1 MTQSA
6 FDGPSFTG
14 VIFWTAFL
22 AIFFRKTA
30 PQYLHNQVQ
39 IFGMDSQPKVLQD
52 EFPHEPEKTAYDV
65 AIIGGATSGA
75 AISFF
80 LSSNPDFKGSILVIE
95 RDASLRESATRAS
108 NYCVRQQFA
117 TEINI
122 KIAQYAAEFI
132 KNFKSIVGTEDAPEL
147 GIRNFGYLYLASDE
161 KFAET
166 LREDQELQAACGA
179 GSKIIS
185 TNDVQARY
193 PFYNLDDIILGC
205 LNTQDEGEFDGW
217 TIFQHLRRTAIA
229 RGVEYIENE
238 VVGMD
243 TGSDTVESILLKS
256 GQKIRVG
263 KVVNAAGTR
272 SGFVSSMAGIA
283 LPLEAR
289 QRYTYIFSGEHALDQ
304 DLPLTIDPSGVHFRQ
319 CGKNYLVGAPPIGPE
334 TGVDVGDFDFRGDLW
349 NEKLKPVIEHRLP
362 AVGKPE
368 VIEKWVG
375 HYDFNVFDHNAIIGP
390 HSTIKNFLFCCGFSG
405 HGSQQ
410 APACGRAVS
419 ELITYGTF
427 KTLDLSPLFYDR
439 IAKNQPLVER
449 AVI

>member
-1 MTQSA
+1 
-6 FDGPSFTG
+6 
-14 VIFWTAFL
+14 
-22 AIFFRKTA
+22 
-30 PQYLHNQVQ
+30 
-39 IFGMDSQPKVLQD
+39 MDSQPKALLD
-52 EFPHEPEKTAYDV
+52 TFPHEAQKQAYDV

-80 LSSNPDFKGSILVIE
+80 LSANPDFKGSILVIE
-95 RDASLRESATRAS
+95 RDASLKESATRAS
-108 NYCVRQQFA
+108 NYCMRQQFA

-122 KIAQYAAEFI
+122 KIAQYAADFV
-132 KNFKSIVGTEDAPEL
+132 KNFKSIVGSDDAPEL
-147 GIRNFGYLYLASDE
+147 GIRNFGYLYLADDE
-161 KFAET
+161 KFAQV
-166 LREDQELQAACGA
+166 LREDQQLQASCGA

-185 TNDVQARY
+185 TADVAQKY
-193 PFYNLDDIILGC
+193 PFFQLDDIILGC

-217 TIFQHLRRTAIA
+217 TIFQTLRRAAI
-229 RGVEYIENE
+229 RQGVDYIENE

-243 TGSDTVESILLKS
+243 LQGDSVKNITLKNGQSIA
-256 GQKIRVG
+256 VG

-272 SGFVSSMAGIA
+272 SGFVSEMAGIH

-289 QRYTYIFSGEHALDQ
+289 QRYTYIFGGEHALDQ

-319 CGKNYLVGAPPIGPE
+319 CGTNYLVGAPPMGPE
-334 TGVDVGDFDFRGDLW
+334 IGVDVGDFDFRGDVW
-349 NEKLKPVIEHRLP
+349 SDKLKPVIERRLP
-362 AVGKPE
+362 AIGKPN

-390 HSTIKNFLFCCGFSG
+390 HTQVKNFLFCCGFSG

-419 ELITYGTF
+419 ELITYGKF
-427 KTLDLSPLFYDR
+427 KTLDLSPLFFDR
-439 IAKNQPLVER
+439 IAKNEPLVER